1 MSKNRLIAVS
11 SSNILLK
18 DTVVSDGGTGSGPN
32 IDLLQ
37 LTLDLTGYENYLLWV
52 DGHTAI
58 SEDGNTANTSRCRIF
73 LKNSGTSDQTTI
85 CGSRQGIG
93 VYSSGIT
100 NDQNMIAHLSAT
112 GYFVVTSTYATNCAL
127 VLNGGIDNG
136 NFHWGDQGSYTN
148 FDGENL
154 GASLKYILYRQ

>member
-58 SEDGNTANTSRCRIF
+58 SEDSDTAVTSRCRIF
-73 LKNSGTSDQTTI
+73 LKNAGTADQTTI
-85 CGSRQGIG
+85 CGSRQGLG
-93 VYSSGIT
+93 VYS
-100 NDQNMIAHLSAT
+100 LS
-112 GYFVVTSTYATNCAL
+112 L
-127 VLNGGIDNG
+127 I
-136 NFHWGDQGSYTN
+136 H
-148 FDGENL
+148 
-154 GASLKYILYRQ
+154 I